1 MKCGFTKDVSRPH
14 DAGQDASM
22 FKLLKSGLE
31 AASDHT
37 FLDPDFSLVQAPVS
51 RQAGQFGT
59 GSRPTGG
66 SIISAPRAE
75 NKIPPRAGLTEHGSR
90 QLHMVDDSSILSGD
104 PMLIEMVANGL
115 GVARQ
120 GRKMIRCDRNRAV
133 FSQEKPITAPGDI
146 TCDASNR
153 GTSSTTA

>member
-1 MKCGFTKDVSRPH
+1 
-14 DAGQDASM
+14 M

-66 SIISAPRAE
+66 SIISAPRAK
-75 NKIPPRAGLTEHGSR
+75 NKIPPRAGLIEHGSS

-120 GRKMIRCDRNRAV
+120 GRKLIRCDRNWAV
-133 FSQEKPITAPGDI
+133 FGQEKPITTPGNI
-146 TCDASNR
+146 TCDTSN
-153 GTSSTTA
+153 

>member
-1 MKCGFTKDVSRPH
+1 
-14 DAGQDASM
+14 M
-22 FKLLKSGLE
+22 FKLLKSSFE

-37 FLDPDFSLVQAPVS
+37 FLDPDLSRVQALLS

-75 NKIPPRAGLTEHGSR
+75 NKIPARAGLPEHGSG

-104 PMLIEMVANGL
+104 PMLIEMVANL
-115 GVARQ
+115 SL
-120 GRKMIRCDRNRAV
+120 IH
-133 FSQEKPITAPGDI
+133 I
-146 TCDASNR
+146 
-153 GTSSTTA
+153 